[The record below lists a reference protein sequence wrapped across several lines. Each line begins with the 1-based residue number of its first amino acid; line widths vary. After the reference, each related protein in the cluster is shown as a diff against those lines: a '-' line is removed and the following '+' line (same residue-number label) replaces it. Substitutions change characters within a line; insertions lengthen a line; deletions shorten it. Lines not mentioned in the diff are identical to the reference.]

1 METEYEKCMAG
12 KPFVGS
18 RDPRI
23 VEMTLRAKRLLAQF
37 NAADYGDTER
47 RMALLRELLGHV
59 GTPVH
64 VDVDFHCEYGK
75 NIYIGNK
82 VIINMN
88 CTFVDNHR
96 IDIGDN
102 VLIASNVQIYT
113 ATHSTVFSER
123 MVEDAEN
130 AGDEICYTIASP
142 VRIEE
147 GAWIGGGVIILPGVS
162 IGRNSVIGAGSV
174 VTRSIPANCVAVGNP
189 CRVLRRV

>member
-1 METEYEKCMAG
+1 
-12 KPFVGS
+12 
-18 RDPRI
+18 
-23 VEMTLRAKRLLAQF
+23 MT
-37 NAADYGDTER
+37 
-47 RMALLRELLGHV
+47 
-59 GTPVH
+59 
-64 VDVDFHCEYGK
+64 
-75 NIYIGNK
+75 IYIGNK

-162 IGRNSVIGAGSV
+162 IGRNSVVGSRKRGDAFHSCQLRGGGQSLPGASESV
-174 VTRSIPANCVAVGNP
+174 NR
-189 CRVLRRV
+189 